1 MTPYYLTCD
10 TSLILD
16 NILMYEI
23 IGTMDTI
30 ELLLHPVRLRI
41 VHALSGGR
49 ALTTAQLHARMP
61 DVSKATMYRQVSL
74 LVEGDLLEVASE
86 QRVGGTIERSYRLRG
101 PGAVI
106 SADVAASASLED
118 YRRAFATAMTALL
131 GEFNAYLERD
141 YVDPI
146 ADAVGFRQ
154 HALWL
159 SPQERDELIS
169 EMRKAIAPRL
179 KNEPAPDRRQH
190 LLSPILFPI
199 EDVLPQIAEK
209 EAHSEDRD

>member
-1 MTPYYLTCD
+1 
-10 TSLILD
+10 
-16 NILMYEI
+16 
-23 IGTMDTI
+23 MDTI

-41 VHALSGGR
+41 IHALSGGR
-49 ALTTAQLHARMP
+49 TLTTAHLLAGMP

-74 LVEGDLLEVASE
+74 LLEGGLLEVESE

-101 PGAVI
+101 PSAAI

-131 GEFNAYLERD
+131 GEFNAYLDRD
-141 YVDPI
+141 HADPT

-159 SPQERDELIS
+159 SPHERDELIGG
-169 EMRKAIAPRL
+169 MRQAIVPHL
-179 KNEPAPDRRQH
+179 NNQPAPGRRRH
-190 LLSPILFPI
+190 LLSPILFPLDD
-199 EDVLPQIAEK
+199 ELPQTPDE
-209 EAHSEDRD
+209 